1 MAKYT
6 FFPTKAPAQFE
17 EIAKGGGWLPV
28 GYCVLVETITL
39 SEDENSFKS
48 NIKYDAFDQTGKP
61 TEVGSEAVTTVT
73 RMDF

>member
-28 GYCVLVETITL
+28 GYGVLVETITL
-39 SEDENSFKS
+39 S
-48 NIKYDAFDQTGKP
+48 
-61 TEVGSEAVTTVT
+61 
-73 RMDF
+73 